1 MIFQFDDRTVPD
13 VRTALPIDE
22 SSEWSDEDMR
32 DFAIASLRDFEAAH
46 PDEYWGT
53 DYTTPESK

>member
-1 MIFQFDDRTVPD
+1 MIFPFDDRTVPD

-22 SSEWSDEDMR
+22 SDDWSEEDMR
-32 DFAIASLRDFEAAH
+32 DATLASLRRFEAEY
-46 PDEYWGT
+46 PDENWGT